1 MEKIILPVIALLLCV
16 VSQRLLVRDAEKN
29 SYEKEMQEAPLTEIS
44 DGLKKQI
51 RIYSVV
57 MILLTV
63 LIAVVTAMQIEDVQ
77 EMFQGLRTVA
87 LLSVLWPI
95 AYSDYKTYRIPNAF
109 VIMGIVCFFALLLP
123 EFFVFGKGALS
134 IMLSGIIAAVALFLA
149 ALLCGLCLKNAIG
162 YGDVKIMI
170 VMGLLLGL
178 EDIWSPM
185 FLALMASLLTAI
197 ILLITKKKSRK
208 DSIAFGPALVAGTYL
223 STILMLI

>member
-109 VIMGIVCFFALLLP
+109 VIMGIVCFFALL
-123 EFFVFGKGALS
+123 FR
-134 IMLSGIIAAVALFLA
+134 
-149 ALLCGLCLKNAIG
+149 
-162 YGDVKIMI
+162 
-170 VMGLLLGL
+170 
-178 EDIWSPM
+178 
-185 FLALMASLLTAI
+185 
-197 ILLITKKKSRK
+197 KSV
-208 DSIAFGPALVAGTYL
+208 IY
-223 STILMLI
+223 